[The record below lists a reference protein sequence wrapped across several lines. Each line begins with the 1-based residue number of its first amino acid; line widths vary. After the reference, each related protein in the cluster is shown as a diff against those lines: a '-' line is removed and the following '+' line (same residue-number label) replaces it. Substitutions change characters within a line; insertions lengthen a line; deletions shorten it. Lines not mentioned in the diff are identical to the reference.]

1 MVQKDGFKPY
11 HREQTFPLPPLE
23 EFVPPNLS
31 ARIISAAVDKLD
43 LTNLYNR
50 YNTTVGQNAFDPQ
63 MLVKVIFYSTF
74 EGIFIS
80 REIETKLL
88 TH

>member
-31 ARIISAAVDKLD
+31 ARIISAVVDKLD

-50 YNTTVGQNAFDPQ
+50 YN
-63 MLVKVIFYSTF
+63 LH
-74 EGIFIS
+74 S
-80 REIETKLL
+80 RKHIMSSIIGLIIIL
-88 TH
+88 